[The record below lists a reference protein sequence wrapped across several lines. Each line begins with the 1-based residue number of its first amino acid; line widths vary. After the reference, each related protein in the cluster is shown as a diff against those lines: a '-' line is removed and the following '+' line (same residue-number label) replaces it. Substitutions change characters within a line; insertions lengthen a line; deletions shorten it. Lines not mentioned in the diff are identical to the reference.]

1 MFLVSAI
8 SSSVSCGLPFFR
20 FLDLLMA
27 LVDLEFL
34 DLEGF
39 LDLEEFLDLRGA
51 MFLEKAIKHSN
62 HTMNMY
68 LLTKE
73 TLLSNASKIS
83 NYLSAIL
90 N

>member
-1 MFLVSAI
+1 MSLVSAI

-39 LDLEEFLDLRGA
+39 LDLRGA

-73 TLLSNASKIS
+73 TLLFNASKIS

>member
-1 MFLVSAI
+1 MVLVSAI

-34 DLEGF
+34 DLE
-39 LDLEEFLDLRGA
+39 EFLDLRGA
-51 MFLEKAIKHSN
+51 MFLERAIKHSN

-73 TLLSNASKIS
+73 TLLFNASKIS